1 MMLYL
6 EGIIGV
12 RNKMRG
18 RIYKMRTSLLL
29 KAMVLGTMT
38 FSISTMGMAAE
49 VQDVNGLDSAQQ
61 TIVSDTDRKE
71 AVRSSWMDRTDIVV
85 GVGMKNSEESS
96 SHQYHN
102 FKPWENHPIVG
113 SSDKSK
119 STELNKLYI
128 ETLQPVT
135 HYDENAKSV
144 IFVQGRIGRSGEKI
158 SSNKLNNYWV
168 PDRPAGTF
176 TVHNGQTDKEESLGM
191 NANIGIGYRRLS
203 KGEHAYVGVN
213 AFYDHVFKGGYKR
226 VSGGVEYVAGLN
238 EFHANLYRNL
248 GTDDRKYIGLHGR
261 SVELDVPAG
270 LYPYGRDD
278 DTSLYN
284 YAKVDYEN
292 HWILSENTVARGYDI
307 GYARTFKNARWARV
321 YADYYNWRGRE
332 AVRVGYYKLKKRDA
346 IKGFKVGAEF
356 HITPHLTLDA
366 GYQTASHHLSGPYAT
381 LKYTIGTSKFA
392 WHGGKHSESAITT
405 ARAKMLDKV
414 HRSDMVVQE
423 IMEENYDHG
432 VTDVGL

>member
-1 MMLYL
+1 MS
-6 EGIIGV
+6 G
-12 RNKMRG
+12 K
-18 RIYKMRTSLLL
+18 LLL

-38 FSISTMGMAAE
+38 FSIYTIGMAAE

-61 TIVSDTDRKE
+61 TIASDTARKE
-71 AVRSSWMDRTDIVV
+71 AVRSSWMDRTDVVV
-85 GVGMKNSEESS
+85 GVGMKDSKETHSQHHYVGESS
-96 SHQYHN
+96 MRHDDLNTVTSKN
-102 FKPWENHPIVG
+102 
-113 SSDKSK
+113 SK
-119 STELNKLYI
+119 STEINKLYI
-128 ETLQPVT
+128 ETLQPIT

-144 IFVQGRIGRSGEKI
+144 VFVQGRIGRSGEKI
-158 SSNKLNNYWV
+158 SSYKLDSYLE
-168 PDRPAGTF
+168 PARPAGTF
-176 TVHNGQTDKEESLGM
+176 ITHDKQTDKKESLGM

-392 WHGGKHSESAITT
+392 WHGGKYSESAITT

>member
-38 FSISTMGMAAE
+38 FSISTMGMAVE

-61 TIVSDTDRKE
+61 TIASDTARKE
-71 AVRSSWMDRTDIVV
+71 AVRSSWMDRTDVV
-85 GVGMKNSEESS
+85 IGVGMKNSEESR

-113 SSDKSK
+113 TSDKSK

-144 IFVQGRIGRSGEKI
+144 VFVQGRIGRSGEKI
-158 SSNKLNNYWV
+158 SYNKFNNYWV

-332 AVRVGYYKLKKRDA
+332 AVRVGYYKLKKRDD